1 MGKFSRNRE
10 YTFVSME
17 ELISSV
23 IEEFDDGADI
33 NIVITWE
40 DFSKYLTAL
49 ISTGKFSPYSI
60 EFCYPDMNGYSYEYL
75 ISINHFE
82 NNALFVEP
90 IYNIEHDR
98 YNTFYDDSVDITFAS
113 ANILKECYD
122 KIIDGGCYTI
132 LFDIDN

>member
-10 YTFVSME
+10 YTFASLE

-23 IEEFDDGADI
+23 VEEFDDGADI

-40 DFSKYLTAL
+40 DVSKYLTAL

-82 NNALFVEP
+82 NNALSLSALTKLK
-90 IYNIEHDR
+90 INKLKTKTT
-98 YNTFYDDSVDITFAS
+98 TFF
-113 ANILKECYD
+113 
-122 KIIDGGCYTI
+122 II
-132 LFDIDN
+132 

>member
-10 YTFVSME
+10 YTFASLE
-17 ELISSV
+17 ELILSV
-23 IEEFDDGADI
+23 VEEFDDGADI

-40 DFSKYLTAL
+40 DVSKYLTAL

-82 NNALFVEP
+82 NNALFV
-90 IYNIEHDR
+90 
-98 YNTFYDDSVDITFAS
+98 
-113 ANILKECYD
+113 
-122 KIIDGGCYTI
+122 
-132 LFDIDN
+132 